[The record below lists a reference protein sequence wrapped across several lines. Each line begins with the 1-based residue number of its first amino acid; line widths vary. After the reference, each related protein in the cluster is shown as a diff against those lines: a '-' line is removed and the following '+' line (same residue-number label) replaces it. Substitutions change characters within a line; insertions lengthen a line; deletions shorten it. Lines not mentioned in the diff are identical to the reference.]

1 MGSILRTLFFVAIF
15 LAVCFLVILPN
26 WETVGPIIVSI
37 ISMVFYLVWIAFMMI
52 FQFVAIFWFLGK
64 PRIYWVMPGE
74 TGVGF
79 KDYKGNPEVL
89 EAAKQVVTLLRGV
102 KEFKGMGGE
111 PIRGLLLIG
120 SPGTGKSYLGQCIA
134 TEAGVPFGYMSAP
147 SIQGMF
153 WGMDMM
159 RVMTLYGKARKLARK
174 YGACILFIDEI
185 DAIGRSRGGAMGAGG
200 MMMGGMMGGNG
211 GAALNEL
218 LNQMDPLPRDSWKN
232 RLLRKMGFRRK
243 KSEQMPVL
251 TMAATNIAEVLDAAL
266 LRPGRFDRKI
276 TVDLPDADGRRE
288 ILEYYLT
295 KIQHDLSAEM
305 DRLVADTI
313 HYTPVAIKYVI
324 NEAVV
329 VAHWDHR
336 DRVNYRDWCQALENH
351 ELGLS
356 QPIKSMGVEDRRRI
370 AYHETGHALAMVMCL
385 PRQRLHKVTII
396 RHGGALGLAIPKP
409 NEEVYTV
416 TKDELLG
423 IMQVSLASRAA
434 EQAFLGLE
442 MSGAHHDL
450 QNATQVADLI
460 VRHYGMGN
468 SLYQPAALGQFA
480 PDMYDTRRIEEVLDE
495 QFQKVKRM
503 LLTYEKSVHAIAAAL
518 LEKSELMGDEVL
530 EIIRQVEGPEAV
542 DRHRREGLVD
552 DEYGLPGI
560 FSIVGRKQNGMAR
573 RNGTGKPHEPEQP
586 KLPRREAAITEPSE
600 GL

>member
-1 MGSILRTLFFVAIF
+1 
-15 LAVCFLVILPN
+15 
-26 WETVGPIIVSI
+26 
-37 ISMVFYLVWIAFMMI
+37 MMI

-89 EAAKQVVTLLRGV
+89 DAARQVVTLLRGV

-159 RVMTLYGKARKLARK
+159 RVMTLFGKARKLARK

-185 DAIGRSRGGAMGAGG
+185 DAIGRSRMNQGPGG

-232 RLLRKMGFRRK
+232 KLLRKLGLRLKR
-243 KSEQMPVL
+243 SEQPSVL
-251 TMAATNIAEVLDAAL
+251 TMAATNIAEVLDPAL

-288 ILEYYLT
+288 IMEYYLA
-295 KIQHDLSAEM
+295 KVKHDLSGSI
-305 DRLVADTI
+305 DRMVGDTV

-329 VAHWDHR
+329 VAHWDGR
-336 DRVNYRDWCQALENH
+336 DIVTYKDWSQALENH
-351 ELGLS
+351 EVGLR
-356 QPIKSMGVEDRRRI
+356 QPIRSMNKEDRRRI
-370 AYHETGHALAMVMCL
+370 AYHETGHAVAMVYCL
-385 PRQRLHKVTII
+385 PRERLHKVTII
-396 RHGGALGLAIPKP
+396 RHGSALGMAIPKP
-409 NEEVYTV
+409 NEETYTR
-416 TKDELLG
+416 TREEFLG
-423 IMQVSLASRAA
+423 MIQVSLASRAA
-434 EQAFLGLE
+434 EQHFLGLE
-442 MSGAHHDL
+442 LSGASHDL
-450 QNATQVADLI
+450 QNATQVADAM
-460 VRHYGMGN
+460 VRYFGMNG
-468 SLYQPAALGQFA
+468 SLYQPPALGVGS
-480 PDMYDTRRIEEVLDE
+480 PDQVASWKIEELLDQE
-495 QFQKVKRM
+495 MQKVKQ
-503 LLTYEKSVHAIAAAL
+503 LLKKHEAAVHAIAAEL
-518 LEKSELMGDEVL
+518 VEKSELTGDEVI
-530 EIIRQVEGPEAV
+530 EIIEQIEGAGAV
-542 DRHRREGLVD
+542 DRNRRDGLVD
-552 DEYGLPGI
+552 EESELPGI
-560 FSIVGRKQNGMAR
+560 FSIVRRRENRGALARANGAAAERERVSREAAFKPPAQGR
-573 RNGTGKPHEPEQP
+573 EQP
-586 KLPRREAAITEPSE
+586 KPGDDEER
-600 GL
+600 